1 MEVSQYFEQLLV
13 GLVDSPD
20 EIGKFVLLEIF
31 AEGPHAMLHK
41 LIDLNGV
48 MVFVGPVDGETMGA
62 DEAPVFAVGIDTDEG
77 GVLAVGVA
85 VVGFDEVTEALRELL
100 HISLHRH
107 TTIKNQY
114 SYINKICHLI
124 TFN

>member
-48 MVFVGPVDGETMGA
+48 VVFVGTVDGEAMGT
-62 DEAPVFAVGIDTDEG
+62 DKSPVFAVGIDADEG
-77 GVLAVGVA
+77 GVLAMGVA
-85 VVGFDEVTEALRELL
+85 VVGFDEIPEALRELL
-100 HISLHRH
+100 HISFHRH
-107 TTIKNQY
+107 TTIKK
-114 SYINKICHLI
+114 SI
-124 TFN
+124 

>member
-31 AEGPHAMLHK
+31 AEGPHAMFHK
-41 LIDLNGV
+41 LIDFNGV
-48 MVFVGPVDGETMGA
+48 VVFVGPVDGEAMGA
-62 DEAPVFAVGIDTDEG
+62 DETPVLAVGIDADEG

-100 HISLHRH
+100 HISFHRH
-107 TTIKNQY
+107 TTIKK
-114 SYINKICHLI
+114 SI
-124 TFN
+124 